1 MKRITI
7 NVDIEDNEILEQT
20 VREAVNG
27 YIKQLTRECFH
38 EVVEAELERLVK
50 RECDQINNPSFWQ
63 RQEIKSQIQKK
74 VNAFMAEAG
83 VYKDELMDRATAVIS
98 RIKTTA
104 DQKLS
109 EALDTANTIIGG
121 IDERVDREIRKRV
134 DIAMKN
140 ELTKAIM
147 ESMVANTQPE

>member
-7 NVDIEDNEILEQT
+7 NVDLEDNEILQQT
-20 VREAVNG
+20 VREAIDG

-50 RECDQINNPSFWQ
+50 RECEQINNPGFWQ

-83 VYKDELMDRATAVIS
+83 VYKEELMDRATAIIS

-109 EALDTANTIIGG
+109 EALDTANIIIGG
-121 IDERVDREIRKRV
+121 IDDRVDREIRKRV
-134 DIAMKN
+134 DIAMNDK
-140 ELTKAIM
+140 LTKVIM
-147 ESMVANTQPE
+147 ERIAASQNPE